1 MRTFERT
8 HPWISFRIDL
18 RQARPQLWML
28 LGEASSKCEH
38 IAGVPLRPATAE
50 QLHLLYLAKGAAAT
64 TAIEGNSL
72 TEKGSNQNGT

>member
-18 RQARPQLWML
+18 RQARSQLWML

-38 IAGVPLRPATAE
+38 IAGVLSFPARE
-50 QLHLLYLAKGAAAT
+50 SK
-64 TAIEGNSL
+64 
-72 TEKGSNQNGT
+72 QNVTVQV